1 MKLIP
6 AVATAILSLAAADP
20 AAAALAVGDPAPDFS
35 ARGAQAGAIT
45 NVDLSELLKQG
56 PVVIYF
62 FPSAYGN
69 PAQSREFAEKF
80 DRFSAAGAS
89 VVGISRDS
97 LDTLARYSTEECDG
111 KFPLVSAD
119 EKLVNAYDVNDGA
132 MFNTRTTYVIAP
144 SGHIAF
150 VHDSNDTRGHVKNA
164 LAFVQAMNSGGQ

>member
-1 MKLIP
+1 MKFIHLIT
-6 AVATAILSLAAADP
+6 TAILSLACVDP
-20 AAAALAVGDPAPDFS
+20 AAAALAIGDPAPDFS

-45 NVDLSELLKQG
+45 DVDLSELLEKG

-62 FPSAYGN
+62 FPSAYGS

-97 LDTLARYSTEECDG
+97 LDTLGRYSIEACDG
-111 KFPLVSAD
+111 KFPVVSAD
-119 EKLVNAYDVNDGA
+119 EALVNAYDVNDGA
-132 MFNTRTTYVIAP
+132 MFNTRTTYVIVP

-150 VHDSNDTRGHVKNA
+150 VHDNNDARGHVKKA
-164 LAFVQAMNSGGQ
+164 LAFVQTLNSTDQ